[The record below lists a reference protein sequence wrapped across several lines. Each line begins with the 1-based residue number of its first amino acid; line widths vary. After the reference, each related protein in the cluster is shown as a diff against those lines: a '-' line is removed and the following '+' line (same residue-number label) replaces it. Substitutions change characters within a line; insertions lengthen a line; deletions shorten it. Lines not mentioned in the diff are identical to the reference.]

1 MRPESGGS
9 SIGGTGGGDNNVV
22 RIGIIPAIGSGL
34 QTLANTG
41 QAGRLLRHLEWY
53 GQLGE
58 IRYFSYLDE
67 SGPDFDAGL
76 GGNFLRPCQKP
87 GWPARRYALLLPFL
101 EPELR
106 QADVL
111 RCLNLLGAVPAI
123 VARLAFGVPFVV
135 SYGAQYREIARL
147 HGRSPWHQR
156 KWAWLER
163 VALRLASGVLV
174 SNPILAAR
182 LQAKHPMARI
192 IAHGN
197 WIDTKLFCPPDIS
210 APPGQN
216 PGPILYVGRLV
227 KEKNLLP
234 LATIAWVT
242 PRWKVRLVGEGP
254 LAEDCRRLRC
264 EVPGPIPWEHLPE
277 EYRAAGVFCLPSLSE
292 GNPKSLLEAMSCGT
306 ACVVSDRVEGVVRHG
321 ETGLVFGA
329 EDQRSLL
336 DALRRVLSDRELRH
350 KLGSAARE
358 WVVAHHDM
366 DVLMPRELEIVWAAA
381 FKK

>member
-1 MRPESGGS
+1 MEK
-9 SIGGTGGGDNNVV
+9 
-22 RIGIIPAIGSGL
+22 
-34 QTLANTG
+34 TG
-41 QAGRLLRHLEWY
+41 QAGRLLRHLDWY
-53 GQLGE
+53 RQLGDV
-58 IRYFSYLDE
+58 RFFSYLAE
-67 SGPDFDAGL
+67 LGPD
-76 GGNFLRPCQKP
+76 FLRPCRKP

-101 EPELR
+101 DPELR
-106 QADVL
+106 RSDVL

-123 VARLAFGVPFVV
+123 IARLAFGVPFIV
-135 SYGAQYREIARL
+135 SYGADYRAIATI
-147 HGRSPWHQR
+147 HGRSKRHLA

-163 VALRLASGVLV
+163 VAFRMASAVLV
-174 SNPILAAR
+174 SNPLLAAR
-182 LQAKHPMARI
+182 LQARHPTAKV

-197 WIDTKLFCPPDIS
+197 WVDPALFSP
-210 APPGQN
+210 AGQN

-254 LAEDCRRLRC
+254 LGEGFRRLRC
-264 EVPGPIPWEHLPE
+264 EVPGPIPWERLPD

-292 GNPKSLLEAMSCGT
+292 GNPKALLEAMSCGIPV
-306 ACVVSDRVEGVVRHG
+306 VVSDRVEGVVHHG

-350 KLGSAARE
+350 KLGAAARE
-358 WVVAHHDM
+358 WVVAHHD
-366 DVLMPRELEIVWAAA
+366 VGTLMPRELEIVRAAA